1 MVRHLQIHLIQH
13 HRIFLPSFAA
23 VLILIGFALLQ
34 AAAAAAGPLSS
45 RPGWAVH
52 PTTKPYAQLI
62 RDVITATK
70 AQGLVVVT
78 QAGPTKAAAA
88 RGITIPGNRV
98 IGVFNNDYAVRILRR
113 STAAMIE
120 APIRLYVTEDENG
133 DATLSY
139 KTAQHVFAPYLADGG
154 QELADIAIELDQHL
168 DAIAQ
173 NAVRSAP

>member
-1 MVRHLQIHLIQH
+1 MVQHLQIHLTQH
-13 HRIFLPSFAA
+13 HKISLPSFAA

-34 AAAAAAGPLSS
+34 
-45 RPGWAVH
+45 
-52 PTTKPYAQLI
+52 
-62 RDVITATK
+62 
-70 AQGLVVVT
+70 
-78 QAGPTKAAAA
+78 AAAA

-98 IGVFNNDYAVRILRR
+98 IGVFNNDYAVRILHR

-154 QELADIAIELDQHL
+154 QELSDIAIELDQHL